1 MGKQF
6 EDDEDDMD
14 MYVTIEFDDGS
25 EVDYKVIG
33 IFEIEGQDYV
43 AVSDDYEEDKP
54 DFSVEFYR
62 HYEDEEGTP
71 SIESI
76 PDDEEYEMVAEV
88 FDRFMQK
95 KRMQKNK
102 LHLKKEAELICQELM
117 MMRYSREF

>member
-88 FDRFMQK
+88 FEQIYAEE
-95 KRMQKNK
+95 
-102 LHLKKEAELICQELM
+102 EAAEE
-117 MMRYSREF
+117 

>member
-43 AVSDDYEEDKP
+43 AVSDDYEEASDSSVTKQMIIKNLQSNFYHSHSG
-54 DFSVEFYR
+54 DFSIV
-62 HYEDEEGTP
+62 
-71 SIESI
+71 
-76 PDDEEYEMVAEV
+76 
-88 FDRFMQK
+88 
-95 KRMQKNK
+95 KNIS
-102 LHLKKEAELICQELM
+102 L
-117 MMRYSREF
+117 F

>member
-62 HYEDEEGTP
+62 HYEYEEGTP

-76 PDDEEYEMVAEV
+76 PDNEEYEMVAEV
-88 FDRFMQK
+88 FEQIY
-95 KRMQKNK
+95 
-102 LHLKKEAELICQELM
+102 AEE
-117 MMRYSREF
+117 EDAEE

>member
-43 AVSDDYEEDKP
+43 AVSDDYEEVARF
-54 DFSVEFYR
+54 FSR
-62 HYEDEEGTP
+62 IL
-71 SIESI
+71 SS
-76 PDDEEYEMVAEV
+76 
-88 FDRFMQK
+88 
-95 KRMQKNK
+95 
-102 LHLKKEAELICQELM
+102 L
-117 MMRYSREF
+117 

>member
-43 AVSDDYEEDKP
+43 AVSDDYE
-54 DFSVEFYR
+54 
-62 HYEDEEGTP
+62 
-71 SIESI
+71 
-76 PDDEEYEMVAEV
+76 
-88 FDRFMQK
+88 
-95 KRMQKNK
+95 
-102 LHLKKEAELICQELM
+102 
-117 MMRYSREF
+117 